1 MGLIKNKFLAALCIF
16 IQCCLF
22 FTISATTRAEEPLLP
37 AAQAFQFSAN
47 ALDHQQ
53 ASLAWMIAP
62 NYYLYQHKFSIQ
74 ENGHPVQLKFPSAVQ
89 QHDATFGTSLVYF
102 NQVVLNIKTNANAT
116 YDVSWQGCAK
126 DRLCYPP
133 QHTQFKTDKD
143 GFVADANQT
152 VQSSSL
158 LSLAPK
164 TSDMSLDGNDQ
175 FNSAKPTTESVSNNP
190 PILTKVNP
198 SPLAQDQILSEKL
211 HDHSFFYGLFLFL
224 GLGLLLA
231 FTPCSLPMLPILSS
245 LIIREK
251 KGTKAW
257 AIALVFVCSMACVY
271 AILGM
276 VASYAGLGF
285 QRWLQQPTTLIAF
298 SILFIVFAL
307 NLFGLFEIKLP
318 QSWTSRLDQVQSMQ
332 KGGSFI
338 GAAVMGI
345 ISALLVGP
353 CMTAPLAGALLF
365 IAQTQSQWH
374 GAVLLFVL
382 GFGMGIPLLLVSIL
396 GTKILPKAGEWMA
409 QIKVVFAFIMLG
421 LALYFLRPMLSLSL
435 MHILTLVLYVFAA
448 IYLIY
453 GIFKYVKGIKILF
466 ALLLIAVLAGISYA
480 QYQYVQ
486 NAQVTSG
493 AEVKW
498 HVAKNAA
505 EFEKILKS
513 APQGQAVVIDVY
525 ANWCVACQPIEHHI
539 LKQVNVQNGL
549 KPFYLIKLDLS
560 QYDTSHQALLA
571 QWDILGPPTY
581 LFLDKQHQERRE
593 LRLVGEF
600 EAPQLIQQ
608 LQDLRNR

>member
-1 MGLIKNKFLAALCIF
+1 MGFIKNKFFAALWIF
-16 IQCCLF
+16 TQCCLLF
-22 FTISATTRAEEPLLP
+22 SIVHTSHAEEPLLP
-37 AAQAFQFSAN
+37 ASQAFQFSAN

-53 ASLAWMIAP
+53 ASLSWSIAP
-62 NYYLYQHKFSIQ
+62 HYYLYQQKFTIQ
-74 ENGHPVQLKFPSAVQ
+74 ENGKTVQLNFPQAVT
-89 QHDATFGTSLVYF
+89 QHDATFGKSLVYF
-102 NQVVLNIKTNANAT
+102 NQVGLNIKTSANAT

-133 QHTQFKTDKD
+133 QHTQFKTDRD
-143 GFVADANQT
+143 GLVLDQNQSIGKST
-152 VQSSSL
+152 L
-158 LSLAPK
+158 L
-164 TSDMSLDGNDQ
+164 G
-175 FNSAKPTTESVSNNP
+175 
-190 PILTKVNP
+190 
-198 SPLAQDQILSEKL
+198 LSEKSEENKVITSQKNSQSFESKVVGEKTNKNAVAEDEILSTRL
-211 HDHSFFYGLFLFL
+211 HDHSFIYGLILFL
-224 GLGLLLA
+224 GLGILLA

-251 KGTKAW
+251 TGTKAW

-285 QRWLQQPTTLIAF
+285 QRWLQQPATLIAF

-318 QSWTSRLDQVQSMQ
+318 QSWTSRLDQVQSTQ

-338 GAAVMGI
+338 GASVMGV

-365 IAQTQSQWH
+365 IAQTQNQWH
-374 GAVLLFVL
+374 GAILLFVL
-382 GFGMGIPLLLVSIL
+382 GFGMGVPLLLVSIL
-396 GTKILPKAGEWMA
+396 GTKILPKSGEWMS

-421 LALYFLRPMLSLSL
+421 LALYFLRPLLSPVT
-435 MHILTLVLYVFAA
+435 MHLVAWLLYVCFA

-453 GIFKYVKGIKILF
+453 GILKYTKGLKILF
-466 ALLLIAVLAGISYA
+466 SLLLLAVIAGAGYQ
-480 QYQYVQ
+480 QYQYAQ
-486 NAQVTSG
+486 NSQVTTD

-498 HVAKNAA
+498 HVAKNAE
-505 EFEKILKS
+505 EFEQLLKN
-513 APQGQAVVIDVY
+513 APHGQAIVIDVY
-525 ANWCVACQPIEHHI
+525 AKWCVACQPIEHHI
-539 LKQVNVQNGL
+539 LKQVNVQNAL
-549 KPFYLIKLDLS
+549 TPFYLIKLDLS

-571 QWDILGPPTY
+571 KWDILGPPTY
-581 LFLDKQHQERRE
+581 LFLDATHQEKRG

-608 LQDLRNR
+608 LKLLKES